1 MDSVETWRD
10 KIRIGPRV
18 GTWQLIDTAQ
28 PQSPLMGTFSE
39 EAGLQRG
46 GESRWTEKR
55 DPEMRKRKTSLNA
68 FLGP

>member
-18 GTWQLIDTAQ
+18 GTWQLIDTE
-28 PQSPLMGTFSE
+28 LMGTFSE
-39 EAGLQRG
+39 EAGLERG

-55 DPEMRKRKTSLNA
+55 DQEMRKRKTSLNA
-68 FLGP
+68 FPGP